1 MCRSARGWTAEPM
14 WSLTEAG
21 AEDPLR
27 HHSVVTWANEIREL
41 HGDGTSCAYGF
52 LRQMLD
58 VFLSK
63 LR

>member
-1 MCRSARGWTAEPM
+1 M